1 MIVAIVK
8 GGKRGMRQSLNEGN
22 VKEYSA
28 VSVAVTQKTRRE
40 MIQVAVITS
49 LFAPNGYFLNGW
61 GDWSRH
67 GSFPATYAS
76 LHYHQKWLSMWERKG
91 GINKKRATFCRK
103 RSTLHFG
110 TIWQQYQ
117 LIQFQIRSTELFM
130 SGWFGQFLS
139 ITKCPVGQCR
149 LAFVLCMNTI
159 RYFCPLFCPWG
170 IFTAL

>member
-8 GGKRGMRQSLNEGN
+8 GGKRGMRQSQNEGN
-22 VKEYSA
+22 VKEYSTA
-28 VSVAVTQKTRRE
+28 SVAATQKTRRE

-91 GINKKRATFCRK
+91 ESIKKSYFCRIRATFW
-103 RSTLHFG
+103 TV
-110 TIWQQYQ
+110 WQYT

-149 LAFVLCMNTI
+149 LAFVFCMNTI
-159 RYFCPLFCPWG
+159 RYFCPLFCPRG